1 MSQTKIKNKTNQH
14 TPVLLQEVLDTLNP
28 ELGESYLDL
37 TAGYGGHASEII
49 GLTKS
54 SAVLVDRDDNAIAVL
69 KKNFANQ
76 AEVSL
81 MHLDFLQACIELK
94 DQKQMFDTI
103 LADLGVSSPH
113 LDNASR
119 GFSIMSDGPLDM
131 RMDPS
136 QELTAGI
143 VVNTYSA
150 KKLEEILR
158 TYGEEPKARRMANL
172 IIESRPLKTTSEL
185 AEIAKKVWP
194 GHSRSHPATRLFQ
207 AIRIEVNNELGQLE
221 KALPAMVELLAP
233 NGRLGIITFHS
244 LEDRIVKKF
253 FKSMAGDRYDAELVE
268 ITRQPRTAT
277 PNELVIN
284 PRSRSAK
291 LRVVAKIKTKE
302 GQGKSYANTGKN
314 Y

>member
-14 TPVLLQEVLDTLNP
+14 TPVLLQEVLDTLDP
-28 ELGESYLDL
+28 KIGDSYLDL

-49 GLTKS
+49 RLTKS

-69 KKNFANQ
+69 KNNFGNNE
-76 AEVSL
+76 EVSL
-81 MHLDFLQACIELK
+81 RHLDFLEAS
-94 DQKQMFDTI
+94 KQLAQEKQQFDII

-131 RMDPS
+131 RMDET

-143 VVNTYSA
+143 VVNTYSNRE
-150 KKLEEILR
+150 LERILR
-158 TYGEEPKARRMANL
+158 TYGEEPKARRMAQL
-172 IIESRPLKTTSEL
+172 IVESRPLATTTQL
-185 AEIAKKVWP
+185 AEVAKKVWP

-207 AIRIEVNNELGQLE
+207 AIRIEVNNELGQLSQ
-221 KALPAMVELLAP
+221 ALPAMVKLLAP

-244 LEDRIVKKF
+244 LEDRIVKQF
-253 FKSMAGDRYDAELVE
+253 FKSMAGDRYDAELIE

-291 LRVVAKIKTKE
+291 LRVVAKIKTNPVVDL
-302 GQGKSYANTGKN
+302 SSSP
-314 Y
+314 

>member
-14 TPVLLQEVLDTLNP
+14 SPVLLQEVLDTLKP
-28 ELGESYLDL
+28 KAGESYLDL

-49 GLTKS
+49 RLTQS

-69 KKNFANQ
+69 KNNLAGLGL
-76 AEVSL
+76 VSL
-81 MHLDFLQACIELK
+81 RHQDFLQACIELSAK
-94 DQKQMFDTI
+94 KQKFDII

-119 GFSIMSDGPLDM
+119 GFSLRVDGPLDM
-131 RMDPS
+131 RMDPF
-136 QELTAGI
+136 QDLTAGI
-143 VVNTYSA
+143 VVNTYPSSE
-150 KKLEEILR
+150 LERILR
-158 TYGEEPKARRMANL
+158 TYGEEPKARRMAQM
-172 IIESRPLKTTSEL
+172 IVESRPLKTTLEL
-185 AEIAKKVWP
+185 ANIAKKVWP

-221 KALPAMVELLAP
+221 TALPVMVDLLAP

-253 FKSMAGDRYDAELVE
+253 FKSMAGDRYDAELSE

-277 PNELVIN
+277 PHELDIN

-291 LRVVAKIKTKE
+291 LRVVAKIKTNPVVDL
-302 GQGKSYANTGKN
+302 SSAP
-314 Y
+314 

>member
-14 TPVLLQEVLDTLNP
+14 TPVLLQEVLDTLEP
-28 ELGESYLDL
+28 KKGDSYLDL

-49 GLTKS
+49 RLTKS

-69 KKNFANQ
+69 KNNFADNSL
-76 AEVSL
+76 VSL
-81 MHLDFLQACIELK
+81 RHQDFAEGCLQLTAE
-94 DQKQMFDTI
+94 KQTFDII

-119 GFSIMSDGPLDM
+119 GFSLRTDGPLDM
-131 RMDPS
+131 RMDPL

-158 TYGEEPKARRMANL
+158 AYGEEPRSRRMAQL
-172 IIESRPLKTTSEL
+172 IIESRPLTTTSEL
-185 AEIAKKVWP
+185 AGVAKKVWP

-221 KALPAMVELLAP
+221 QALPAMVKLLAP

-253 FKSMAGDRYDAELVE
+253 FKSMAGDRYDAELIEVN
-268 ITRQPRTAT
+268 RQPRTAT

-314 Y
+314 